1 MVKTI
6 LLDISYHYILY
17 LYSYIMS
24 SEEGASNL
32 QERLQKLEK
41 ECAALRAKAGKRVL
55 YSHSFILD
63 DGMYKSLSEA
73 LEANLKPSAS
83 TEDGAKKVY
92 SIRTPSEWDK
102 ISPESKD
109 VLQKYLAKGTFEK
122 MHGPEPRRWRARVSA
137 EEFPL
142 TIQLDLDEQHMILS
156 RYLRHQKMNVSVTSD
171 KELRSAER
179 KRARQGADVEEENKE
194 DKEDTLED
202 MMGKMDTNMDVGGA
216 KKLKT
221 RRKNRKLVRK
231 TTKK

>member
-1 MVKTI
+1 
-6 LLDISYHYILY
+6 
-17 LYSYIMS
+17 MS
-24 SEEGASNL
+24 NEEGASNL
-32 QERLQKLEK
+32 QERLQNLEK

-83 TEDGAKKVY
+83 TEDGDKKVY

>member
-1 MVKTI
+1 
-6 LLDISYHYILY
+6 
-17 LYSYIMS
+17 MS
-24 SEEGASNL
+24 TEEGASNL

-41 ECAALRAKAGKRVL
+41 ECAALKAKAGKRVL
-55 YSHSFILD
+55 YSDSFILD

-73 LEANLKPSAS
+73 LEANLEPSAS
-83 TEDGAKKVY
+83 TEDGAIKVY

-142 TIQLDLDEQHMILS
+142 TIKLDVDDQHMILS
-156 RYLRHQKMNVSVTSD
+156 RYLRHQNVGVSVTSTKD
-171 KELRSAER
+171 QRAAER
-179 KRARQGADVEEENKE
+179 KRARQGADVEEEKKG
-194 DKEDTLED
+194 DDLESMMEGMD
-202 MMGKMDTNMDVGGA
+202 MSGG

-231 TTKK
+231 TSKK

>member
-1 MVKTI
+1 
-6 LLDISYHYILY
+6 
-17 LYSYIMS
+17 MS
-24 SEEGASNL
+24 TEEGASNL

-41 ECAALRAKAGKRVL
+41 ECAALKAKAGKRVL
-55 YSHSFILD
+55 YSDSFILD

-73 LEANLKPSAS
+73 LEANLEPSAS
-83 TEDGAKKVY
+83 TEDGAIKVY

-142 TIQLDLDEQHMILS
+142 TIKLDVDDQHMILS
-156 RYLRHQKMNVSVTSD
+156 RYLRHQNVGVSVTSTKD
-171 KELRSAER
+171 QRAAER
-179 KRARQGADVEEENKE
+179 KRARQGADVEEEKKG
-194 DKEDTLED
+194 DDLESMMESMD
-202 MMGKMDTNMDVGGA
+202 MSGG

-231 TTKK
+231 TSKK

>member
-1 MVKTI
+1 
-6 LLDISYHYILY
+6 
-17 LYSYIMS
+17 MS
-24 SEEGASNL
+24 NEEGASNL

-41 ECAALRAKAGKRVL
+41 ECAALKAKAGKRVL
-55 YSHSFILD
+55 YSDSFILD

-73 LEANLKPSAS
+73 LEANLEPSAS
-83 TEDGAKKVY
+83 TEDGAIKVY

-142 TIQLDLDEQHMILS
+142 TIKLDVDDQHMILS
-156 RYLRHQKMNVSVTSD
+156 RYLRHQNVGVSVTSTKD
-171 KELRSAER
+171 QRAAER
-179 KRARQGADVEEENKE
+179 KRARQGDDVEEEKKG
-194 DKEDTLED
+194 DDLEGMMESMD
-202 MMGKMDTNMDVGGA
+202 MSGG

-231 TTKK
+231 TSKK

>member
-1 MVKTI
+1 
-6 LLDISYHYILY
+6 
-17 LYSYIMS
+17 MS
-24 SEEGASNL
+24 NEEGASNL

-41 ECAALRAKAGKRVL
+41 ECAALKAKAGKRVL
-55 YSHSFILD
+55 YSDSFILD

-73 LEANLKPSAS
+73 LEANLEPSAS
-83 TEDGAKKVY
+83 TEDGAIKVY

-142 TIQLDLDEQHMILS
+142 TIKLDVDDQHMILS
-156 RYLRHQKMNVSVTSD
+156 RYLRHQNVGVSVTSTKD
-171 KELRSAER
+171 QRAAER
-179 KRARQGADVEEENKE
+179 KRARQGADVEEEKKG
-194 DKEDTLED
+194 DDLESMMESMD
-202 MMGKMDTNMDVGGA
+202 MSGG

-231 TTKK
+231 TSKK

>member
-1 MVKTI
+1 
-6 LLDISYHYILY
+6 
-17 LYSYIMS
+17 MS
-24 SEEGASNL
+24 TEEGASNL

-41 ECAALRAKAGKRVL
+41 ECAALKAKAGKRVL
-55 YSHSFILD
+55 YSDSFILD

-73 LEANLKPSAS
+73 LEANLEPSAS
-83 TEDGAKKVY
+83 TEDGSIKVY

-142 TIQLDLDEQHMILS
+142 TIKLDVDDQHMILS
-156 RYLRHQKMNVSVTSD
+156 RYLRHQNVGVSVTSTKD
-171 KELRSAER
+171 QRAAER
-179 KRARQGADVEEENKE
+179 KRARQGADVEEEKKG
-194 DKEDTLED
+194 DDLEGMMESMD
-202 MMGKMDTNMDVGGA
+202 MSGG

-231 TTKK
+231 TSKK

>member
-1 MVKTI
+1 
-6 LLDISYHYILY
+6 
-17 LYSYIMS
+17 MS
-24 SEEGASNL
+24 NEEGASNL

-41 ECAALRAKAGKRVL
+41 ECAALKAKAGKRVL
-55 YSHSFILD
+55 YSDSFILD

-73 LEANLKPSAS
+73 LEANLEPSAS
-83 TEDGAKKVY
+83 TEDGAIKVY

-142 TIQLDLDEQHMILS
+142 TIKLDVDDQHMILS
-156 RYLRHQKMNVSVTSD
+156 RYLRHQNVGISVTSTKD
-171 KELRSAER
+171 QRAAER
-179 KRARQGADVEEENKE
+179 KRARQGADVEEEKKG
-194 DKEDTLED
+194 DDLEGMMESMD
-202 MMGKMDTNMDVGGA
+202 MSGG

-231 TTKK
+231 TSKK

>member
-1 MVKTI
+1 
-6 LLDISYHYILY
+6 
-17 LYSYIMS
+17 MS
-24 SEEGASNL
+24 NEEGASNL

>member
-1 MVKTI
+1 
-6 LLDISYHYILY
+6 
-17 LYSYIMS
+17 MS
-24 SEEGASNL
+24 NEEGASNL

-122 MHGPEPRRWRARVSA
+122 MHGPEPRRWRSRVSA

-142 TIQLDLDEQHMILS
+142 TIKLDVDDQHMILS
-156 RYLRHQKMNVSVTSD
+156 RYLRHQNVGVSVTSTKD
-171 KELRSAER
+171 QRAAER
-179 KRARQGADVEEENKE
+179 KRARQGDDVEEEKKE
-194 DKEDTLED
+194 DKEDALED
-202 MMGKMDTNMDVGGA
+202 IFGKMDTNMDVGGA

-221 RRKNRKLVRK
+221 RRKNRRLVRK
-231 TTKK
+231 TSKK

>member
-1 MVKTI
+1 
-6 LLDISYHYILY
+6 
-17 LYSYIMS
+17 MS
-24 SEEGASNL
+24 TEEGASNL

-41 ECAALRAKAGKRVL
+41 ECAALKAKAGKRVL
-55 YSHSFILD
+55 YSDSFILD

-73 LEANLKPSAS
+73 LEANLEPSAS
-83 TEDGAKKVY
+83 TEDGAIKVY

-142 TIQLDLDEQHMILS
+142 TIKLDVDDQHMILS
-156 RYLRHQKMNVSVTSD
+156 RYLRHQNVGVSVTSTKD
-171 KELRSAER
+171 QRVAER
-179 KRARQGADVEEENKE
+179 KRARQGADVEEEKKG
-194 DKEDTLED
+194 DDLESMMESMD
-202 MMGKMDTNMDVGGA
+202 MSGG

-231 TTKK
+231 TSKK

>member
-1 MVKTI
+1 
-6 LLDISYHYILY
+6 
-17 LYSYIMS
+17 MS
-24 SEEGASNL
+24 TEEGASNL

-41 ECAALRAKAGKRVL
+41 ECAALKAKTGKRVL
-55 YSHSFILD
+55 YSDSFILD

-73 LEANLKPSAS
+73 LEANLEPSAS
-83 TEDGAKKVY
+83 TEDGAIKVY

-137 EEFPL
+137 EGFPL
-142 TIQLDLDEQHMILS
+142 TIKLDVDDQHMILS
-156 RYLRHQKMNVSVTSD
+156 RYLRHQNVGVSVTSTKD
-171 KELRSAER
+171 QRASER
-179 KRARQGADVEEENKE
+179 KRARQGADVEEEKKG
-194 DKEDTLED
+194 DDLESMMESMD
-202 MMGKMDTNMDVGGA
+202 MSGG

-231 TTKK
+231 TSKK

>member
-1 MVKTI
+1 
-6 LLDISYHYILY
+6 
-17 LYSYIMS
+17 MS
-24 SEEGASNL
+24 TEEGASNL

-41 ECAALRAKAGKRVL
+41 ECAALKAKTGKRVL
-55 YSHSFILD
+55 YSDSFILD

-73 LEANLKPSAS
+73 LEANLEPSAS
-83 TEDGAKKVY
+83 TEDGAIKVY

-142 TIQLDLDEQHMILS
+142 TIKLDVDDQHMILS
-156 RYLRHQKMNVSVTSD
+156 RYLRHQNVGVSVTSTKD
-171 KELRSAER
+171 QRASER
-179 KRARQGADVEEENKE
+179 KRARQGADVEEEKKG
-194 DKEDTLED
+194 DDLESMMESMD
-202 MMGKMDTNMDVGGA
+202 MSGG

-231 TTKK
+231 TSKK

>member
-1 MVKTI
+1 
-6 LLDISYHYILY
+6 
-17 LYSYIMS
+17 MS
-24 SEEGASNL
+24 TEEGASNL

-41 ECAALRAKAGKRVL
+41 ECAALKAKTGKRVL
-55 YSHSFILD
+55 YSDSFILD

-73 LEANLKPSAS
+73 LEANLEPSAS
-83 TEDGAKKVY
+83 TEDGAIKVY

-142 TIQLDLDEQHMILS
+142 TIKLDVDDQHMILS
-156 RYLRHQKMNVSVTSD
+156 RYLRHQNVGVSVTSTKD
-171 KELRSAER
+171 QRAAER
-179 KRARQGADVEEENKE
+179 KRARQGADVEEEKKG
-194 DKEDTLED
+194 DDLESMMESMD
-202 MMGKMDTNMDVGGA
+202 MSGG

-231 TTKK
+231 TSKK

>member
-1 MVKTI
+1 
-6 LLDISYHYILY
+6 
-17 LYSYIMS
+17 MS
-24 SEEGASNL
+24 TEEGASNL

-41 ECAALRAKAGKRVL
+41 ECAALKAKAGKRVL
-55 YSHSFILD
+55 YSDSFILD

-73 LEANLKPSAS
+73 LEANLEPSAS
-83 TEDGAKKVY
+83 TEDGAIKVY

-109 VLQKYLAKGTFEK
+109 VLQKYLTKGTFEK

-142 TIQLDLDEQHMILS
+142 TIKLDVDDQHMILS
-156 RYLRHQKMNVSVTSD
+156 RYLRHQNVGVSVTSTKD
-171 KELRSAER
+171 QRAAER
-179 KRARQGADVEEENKE
+179 KRARQGADVEEEKKG
-194 DKEDTLED
+194 DDLESMMESMD
-202 MMGKMDTNMDVGGA
+202 MSGG

-231 TTKK
+231 TSKK

>member
-1 MVKTI
+1 
-6 LLDISYHYILY
+6 
-17 LYSYIMS
+17 MS
-24 SEEGASNL
+24 NEEGASNL

-41 ECAALRAKAGKRVL
+41 ECAALKAKAGKRVL
-55 YSHSFILD
+55 YSDSFVLD

-73 LEANLKPSAS
+73 LEANLEPSAS
-83 TEDGAKKVY
+83 TEDGAIKVY

-142 TIQLDLDEQHMILS
+142 TIKLDVDEQHMILS
-156 RYLRHQKMNVSVTSD
+156 RYLRHQNVGVSVTSTKD
-171 KELRSAER
+171 QRVAER
-179 KRARQGADVEEENKE
+179 KRARQGADVEEEKKG
-194 DKEDTLED
+194 DDLESMMESMD
-202 MMGKMDTNMDVGGA
+202 MSGG

-231 TTKK
+231 TSKK

>member
-1 MVKTI
+1 
-6 LLDISYHYILY
+6 
-17 LYSYIMS
+17 MS
-24 SEEGASNL
+24 TEEGASNL

-41 ECAALRAKAGKRVL
+41 ECAALKAKAGKRVL
-55 YSHSFILD
+55 YSDSFILD

-73 LEANLKPSAS
+73 LEANLEPSAS
-83 TEDGAKKVY
+83 SLDGSKKVY

-142 TIQLDLDEQHMILS
+142 TIKLDVDDQHMILS
-156 RYLRHQKMNVSVTSD
+156 RYLRHQNVGVSVTSTKD
-171 KELRSAER
+171 QRAAER
-179 KRARQGADVEEENKE
+179 KRARQGADVEEEKKG
-194 DKEDTLED
+194 DDLEGMMESMD
-202 MMGKMDTNMDVGGA
+202 MSGG

-231 TTKK
+231 TSKK